1 MAGKILIIDDD
12 TDVILFLKTILA
24 DHGYDAMEARN
35 GAEGWDMIHSERPDL
50 ILLDLMMPQRSG
62 ISLLSELK
70 RDNDLKGIPV
80 IMVTGVA
87 GETGIDLEAF
97 LKRSLGKSS
106 GDESIRPD
114 GYLEKPVEPDR
125 LIDLIREF
133 ID

>member
-1 MAGKILIIDDD
+1 MAKKILIIDDD
-12 TDVILFLKTILA
+12 DDVILFLKTILA
-24 DHGYDAMEARN
+24 DHGYDATEARN
-35 GAEGWDMIHSERPDL
+35 GAEGWDRIQSEKPDL
-50 ILLDLMMPQRSG
+50 VLLDLMMPQRSG
-62 ISLLSELK
+62 ISLLMELK
-70 RDNDLKGIPV
+70 RDKNLKGIPV

-97 LKRSLGKSS
+97 LKRSLGKGS

-125 LIDLIREF
+125 LIDLVKAF